1 VVRMSACPPVDQ
13 CKVTMNSLVAKT
25 QRLIDKLQSFSKETP
40 IKDTQPKV
48 DVPAVEGQI
57 NANLGELE
65 IQWRH
70 HGLLTRQLI
79 QAPLD
84 KIEGGDAHKGSL
96 DEALKVATNDS
107 AQFANKMK
115 QLTKEK
121 NKWVMEAME
130 AYGRWIGGTD
140 ADEKAEGGAAAI
152 WAQTMAMMDE
162 QDEMLDDMLEE
173 QAQMNKK
180 GDAALATMKEG
191 TDLYKSNISDLG
203 DIKAGFKEGL
213 QKLANLTATAR
224 KDYLGCGLF
233 ILCIVIILASIY
245 VSM

>member
-1 VVRMSACPPVDQ
+1 MSACPPVDQ
-13 CKVTMNSLVAKT
+13 CKVHMNSLVAKT
-25 QRLIDKLQSFSKETP
+25 QRLIDKLQSFAGETP
-40 IKDTQPKV
+40 IKDNPAPV
-48 DVPAVEGQI
+48 DVPQVEIQI

-84 KIEGGDAHKGSL
+84 KMEGRDAHKGNL
-96 DEALKVATNDS
+96 DDALKVATHDS

-140 ADEKAEGGAAAI
+140 PDEKADGGAAAV
-152 WAQTMAMMDE
+152 WAQTMALMDE
-162 QDEMLDDMLEE
+162 QDEMLDDMLADQAE
-173 QAQMNKK
+173 QNKK

-191 TDLYKSNISDLG
+191 TDLYKSNIADLG
-203 DIKAGFKEGL
+203 DIKAGFQEGIN
-213 QKLANLTATAR
+213 KLANLTATAR

-233 ILCIVIILASIY
+233 ILCIIIILAAVY
-245 VSM
+245 VSL